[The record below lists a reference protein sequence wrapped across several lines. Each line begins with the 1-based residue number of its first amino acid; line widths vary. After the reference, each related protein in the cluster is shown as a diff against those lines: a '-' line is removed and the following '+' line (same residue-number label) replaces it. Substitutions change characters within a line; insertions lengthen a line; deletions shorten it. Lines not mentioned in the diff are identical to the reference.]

1 MQGMRLVLLLMVA
14 VSGAACASGG
24 AHALEDRPTLAVPP
38 VPPRTI
44 EPQPEPELPRV
55 EPIAEANPPAAT
67 PPPRRPTTRTSDPR
81 PAEPKPE
88 TPPETPAGTGA
99 TPVPPPVAPLRT
111 PSAPSGPEAARQ
123 VRDTLTRAEGILS
136 KVDYQKLSKDR
147 RSTYDTAKNF
157 IQQSEEKLKQE
168 DLQLAL
174 NFALRAETIA
184 QTLQNG
190 GR

>member
-1 MQGMRLVLLLMVA
+1 MQAMRLVVLLLMVA
-14 VSGAACASGG
+14 ISAAACASGR
-24 AHALEDRPTLAVPP
+24 AQALEDRPTLAVPP

-55 EPIAEANPPAAT
+55 EPIAEANPPAST
-67 PPPRRPTTRTSDPR
+67 PPARRPTTRTSDPR
-81 PAEPKPE
+81 PAESKPE
-88 TPPETPAGTGA
+88 NPPEPPPGA
-99 TPVPPPVAPLRT
+99 TPPPPPVAPLRT

-123 VRDTLTRAEGILS
+123 VRDTLTRAEAILS

-147 RSTYDTAKNF
+147 KSTYDSAKNF
-157 IQQSEEKLKQE
+157 MQQAEEKLKQE